1 MARFL
6 AEPGVTNIS
15 YPEES
20 EPTST
25 ELDSI
30 ASSTHVIDHVVEKSL
45 SSDNSLPSE
54 LEFPID
60 KTARM
65 APTNQ
70 PVSSVATEPVPEL
83 SAEQTLLDSDI
94 VVTLSEDLIVSPLQ
108 EAVTTEVSAQDVE
121 RTHKEREAAVFV
133 SPDFSESLFSET
145 GLHVTRPDE
154 PLISSVDLPVANSP
168 LRFALPE
175 FETASVP
182 VTVTQDEVND
192 LQEPEILKEID
203 TASGVEEMPKSILQ
217 SEQSLSDSVVSTDGQ
232 HLEENV
238 STPEETIIAEEHP
251 LNGQEET
258 SDLEQIRLQSEITG
272 QESIVNEEIQLE
284 RNPEP
289 AGAVEDETE
298 GVEPAE
304 YGAESAGVETVETS
318 LDEAQLTRAEVGSDE
333 VNYPI
338 GLVEAAEH
346 AGEPT
351 AIEPDASDEPELTD
365 NAEGERA
372 VTEVFEAETAEPE
385 TTEATASEPNQSI
398 EAQSGGV
405 EFGSEDDTQGRS
417 HFVIQSVSM
426 GLNALKMF

>member
-1 MARFL
+1 MTRFL
-6 AEPGVTNIS
+6 AEPGVTSIS

-25 ELDSI
+25 ELDPV

-54 LEFPID
+54 LEVAID

-70 PVSSVATEPVPEL
+70 PDSPVATEPVPEL

-94 VVTLSEDLIVSPLQ
+94 VATLSEDLIVSSLQ
-108 EAVTTEVSAQDVE
+108 EAATTEVSAQDVE
-121 RTHKEREAAVFV
+121 RTHKERETAVFV

-145 GLHVTRPDE
+145 GLHITRPDE
-154 PLISSVDLPVANSP
+154 PLISSVDLAVANGS
-168 LRFALPE
+168 LRSALPE

-182 VTVTQDEVND
+182 VPVTQDEVDD

-203 TASGVEEMPKSILQ
+203 AASGVEEMPKSILQ
-217 SEQSLSDSVVSTDGQ
+217 SEQSLSDSVVPTDGH

-251 LNGQEET
+251 LNEQEGT
-258 SDLEQIRLQSEITG
+258 SDLEQIHLQSEITDH
-272 QESIVNEEIQLE
+272 EAIEDEEVQLE

-289 AGAVEDETE
+289 AGAVEDKTE
-298 GVEPAE
+298 RVEPAE
-304 YGAESAGVETVETS
+304 YEAESAGIETVETP
-318 LDEAQLTRAEVGSDE
+318 LDEAQSTRVEAGSDE
-333 VNYPI
+333 VNHPI
-338 GLVEAAEH
+338 GHIEAAEH
-346 AGEPT
+346 ADEAT
-351 AIEPDASDEPELTD
+351 AIKPVELDEPEITD

-372 VTEVFEAETAEPE
+372 VTKVFEAETVETETAEPE
-385 TTEATASEPNQSI
+385 AI
-398 EAQSGGV
+398 EAQSGGAD
-405 EFGSEDDTQGRS
+405 FGGEDDTQGTS
-417 HFVIQSVSM
+417 HLVI
-426 GLNALKMF
+426 